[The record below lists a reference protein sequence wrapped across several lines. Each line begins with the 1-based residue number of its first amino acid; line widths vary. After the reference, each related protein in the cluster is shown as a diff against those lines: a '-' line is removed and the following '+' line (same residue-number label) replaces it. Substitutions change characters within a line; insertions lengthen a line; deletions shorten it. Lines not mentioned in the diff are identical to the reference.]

1 MKTFLWP
8 LAIVLILLG
17 LVGALI
23 YLSKMPP
30 PVAQIEVPVTV
41 SPPPPYLQP
50 SNQGA
55 VAPQPVSPN
64 KTPAAAGE

>member
-1 MKTFLWP
+1 MKTYLWP
-8 LAIVLILLG
+8 VAIVFILLG

-30 PVAQIEVPVTV
+30 PVGQVEVPVSI

-55 VAPQPVSPN
+55 VAPQPALPN